1 MRIQIY
7 VDHTGLN
14 LSNTG
19 AYLCLGEVHYGM
31 AIVGPTTGNMMAEET
46 RLHSR
51 IVQTI
56 LLLLCR

>member
-7 VDHTGLN
+7 FDHTGLN

-19 AYLCLGEVHYGM
+19 AYLCLGEVHYSM

-46 RLHSR
+46 SLQSNRTDHII
-51 IVQTI
+51 IVM
-56 LLLLCR
+56 